1 MSNNIKY
8 TFKIASED
16 SEFQQIFDLNYLS
29 FVEEIPQHS
38 SNNDHRLMDKFHNKN
53 IYLICLT
60 NEGELAGMLSIAD
73 ERPYSLDSK
82 IENLDDY
89 IAENERSCEIR
100 LLAVK
105 KDYRNSFVFF
115 GLANAL
121 KNYCVEKGYDIAFIS
136 GTTRQLRL
144 YKHLGFT
151 PFGELVGKAGVQF
164 QPMYKRAEK
173 VESNGK

>member
-8 TFKIASED
+8 TFKIATED

-38 SNNDHRLMDKFHNKN
+38 SNSDHTLMDKFHSKN

-60 NEGELAGMLSIAD
+60 NKGELVGMLSIAD
-73 ERPYSLDSK
+73 QRPYSLDSK
-82 IENLDDY
+82 IGNLDEY
-89 IAENERSCEIR
+89 IVENESSCEIR

-105 KDYRNSFVFF
+105 KDYRNSFVFL

-121 KNYCVEKGYDIAFIS
+121 KKYCVEKRYDIAFIS

-144 YKHLGFT
+144 YKHLGFI
-151 PFGELVGKAGVQF
+151 PFGELVGKDGAKF

-173 VESNGK
+173 VESNEK